1 MQLLRIF
8 GCQTMHNF
16 VYLAQRRSQE
26 FFCEPNF
33 GVGPCPRAPWL
44 RHWYLVCRYELD
56 RCSGRVQ
63 TSNFLSATVLSYR
76 QSSSHRGSELDTDK
90 TVLSCL
96 AWRCE
101 LAATRRRGVQGGAEK
116 AQKQLEAQLAELNAR
131 LEQSAREISE
141 LTAVK
146 TRAQAE
152 IAEHGRLIEDSE
164 SQINQLT
171 KLKQT
176 LGKQLEEAKAS
187 LEEESRLRAKFQSEA
202 RNFQV
207 AAARS
212 ITITV

>member
-1 MQLLRIF
+1 
-8 GCQTMHNF
+8 
-16 VYLAQRRSQE
+16 
-26 FFCEPNF
+26 
-33 GVGPCPRAPWL
+33 
-44 RHWYLVCRYELD
+44 
-56 RCSGRVQ
+56 
-63 TSNFLSATVLSYR
+63 
-76 QSSSHRGSELDTDK
+76 
-90 TVLSCL
+90 
-96 AWRCE
+96 
-101 LAATRRRGVQGGAEK
+101 VQGGAEK